1 MGPRLFSRGNGLNLE
16 HPDIEISVLQ
26 WGRDS
31 SVAEIIKTKSD
42 GWRIMSLQ
50 WGRDSSVAE
59 MMVDVAGRPPL
70 CRPSMGPRLF
80 SRGNNFKIAVETGLC
95 ALQWGRD
102 SSVAEM
108 RRFRIRR
115 APGDAALQW
124 GRDSSVAEMAH
135 CG

>member
-59 MMVDVAGRPPL
+59 IYTRARTV
-70 CRPSMGPRLF
+70 RLDTPF
-80 SRGNNFKIAVETGLC
+80 NGAATLQSRK
-95 ALQWGRD
+95 
-102 SSVAEM
+102 
-108 RRFRIRR
+108 
-115 APGDAALQW
+115 
-124 GRDSSVAEMAH
+124 